1 MLCFFCWI
9 NHTFTQ
15 LGLSV
20 DVTFLDCLDVLANI
34 ITPLAAN
41 APTEVSPIASTVTND
56 PSIVLEIA
64 TPADPNPPAKANPP
78 PELNKL
84 AITGP
89 V

>member
-1 MLCFFCWI
+1 MI
-9 NHTFTQ
+9 
-15 LGLSV
+15 
-20 DVTFLDCLDVLANI
+20 A
-34 ITPLAAN
+34 PLAAN
-41 APTEVSPIASTVTND
+41 APTEVSPIAPTVTND
-56 PSIVLEIA
+56 PAIVLEIA